1 MEIIS
6 SSIDS
11 SSPDFQ
17 QNSQH
22 HKQLAD
28 ELKKRLALV
37 RQGGG
42 EKYRKRQEDQGKLF
56 VRERIERLLDPGSP
70 FLEFSALA
78 AYDLYE
84 NEGPGAGIVTGIGRV
99 SNREV
104 LIVANDATVK
114 GGSYFPMTVKKHLRA
129 QQIAEENYLPCL
141 YLVDSGGAFL
151 PLQDEVFP
159 DVNHFGRIFYNQAR
173 MSAKKIPQIAAVMGS
188 CTAGGA
194 YVPAMSDEAIIVKGT
209 GTIFLGGPPL
219 VKAATG
225 EDVTAEELGGADV
238 HTRLSGVA
246 DHFAEDDDHAIEIL
260 RSIVET
266 LPRPATIDDRPLW
279 SMINGPWSPPEEPL
293 YPAED
298 IYGILPSTFRASYDV
313 HEIIA
318 RLVDGSKFREF
329 KARYGTTLVCG
340 FARIQ
345 GYPVG
350 IIANNGVLFSE
361 SALKATHFI
370 ELCDQRGIP
379 LVFLQNITGF
389 MVGREAEIGGIA
401 KDGAK
406 MVHAVATTR
415 VPKLTVVIGGSFGA
429 GNYAM
434 SGRAY
439 GSRFLW
445 MWPNARIS
453 VMGGEQ
459 AANVLLTIKQ
469 EQLAREGRAAMSQ
482 EEADEFKRPILEKYE
497 DEGNPYHST
506 ARLWDDGVIDPVDT
520 RQVLG
525 LALSVVLN
533 SPVEDH
539 NFGVFRM

>member
-1 MEIIS
+1 MEILVS
-6 SSIDS
+6 SVDS

-22 HKQLAD
+22 HRNLASK
-28 ELKKRLALV
+28 LKDRLARV
-37 RQGGG
+37 REGGG
-42 EKYRKRQEDQGKLF
+42 EKYRRRQEEQGKLF

-70 FLEFSALA
+70 FLELSALA
-78 AYDLYE
+78 ADGLYE
-84 NEGPGAGIVTGIGRV
+84 KEGPGAGIVTGIGRV
-99 SNREV
+99 SGREV
-104 LIVANDATVK
+104 MIVANDATVK
-114 GGSYFPMTVKKHLRA
+114 GGSYFPITVKKHLRA
-129 QQIAEENYLPCL
+129 QQIAEENHLPCL

-159 DVNHFGRIFYNQAR
+159 DANHFGRIFYNQAR
-173 MSAKKIPQIAAVMGS
+173 MSARKIPQIAAVMGS

-194 YVPAMSDEAIIVKGT
+194 YVPAMSDEAVIVKGT

-260 RSIVET
+260 RDIVET
-266 LPRPATIDDRPLW
+266 LTNEERRRTWLFHL
-279 SMINGPWSPPEEPL
+279 SSLPPEEPL

-298 IYGILPSTFRASYDV
+298 IYGILPSTFRETYDV
-313 HEIIA
+313 REIIA

-340 FARIQ
+340 FARIH

-350 IIANNGVLFSE
+350 ILANNGVLFSE

-370 ELCDQRGIP
+370 ELCDQRGVP
-379 LVFLQNITGF
+379 LIFLQNITGF
-389 MVGREAEIGGIA
+389 MVGRDYEAGGIA

-406 MVHAVATTR
+406 MVHAVANTR

-445 MWPNARIS
+445 M
-453 VMGGEQ
+453 
-459 AANVLLTIKQ
+459 
-469 EQLAREGRAAMSQ
+469 
-482 EEADEFKRPILEKYE
+482 
-497 DEGNPYHST
+497 
-506 ARLWDDGVIDPVDT
+506 
-520 RQVLG
+520 
-525 LALSVVLN
+525 
-533 SPVEDH
+533 
-539 NFGVFRM
+539 

>member
-1 MEIIS
+1 MITRFNFYETS
-6 SSIDS
+6 SKRYNLRT
-11 SSPDFQ
+11 F
-17 QNSQH
+17 
-22 HKQLAD
+22 
-28 ELKKRLALV
+28 KRLLS
-37 RQGGG
+37 
-42 EKYRKRQEDQGKLF
+42 KL
-56 VRERIERLLDPGSP
+56 
-70 FLEFSALA
+70 
-78 AYDLYE
+78 
-84 NEGPGAGIVTGIGRV
+84 
-99 SNREV
+99 EV
-104 LIVANDATVK
+104 A
-114 GGSYFPMTVKKHLRA
+114 
-129 QQIAEENYLPCL
+129 
-141 YLVDSGGAFL
+141 
-151 PLQDEVFP
+151 
-159 DVNHFGRIFYNQAR
+159 
-173 MSAKKIPQIAAVMGS
+173 
-188 CTAGGA
+188 
-194 YVPAMSDEAIIVKGT
+194 
-209 GTIFLGGPPL
+209 
-219 VKAATG
+219 
-225 EDVTAEELGGADV
+225 
-238 HTRLSGVA
+238 
-246 DHFAEDDDHAIEIL
+246 
-260 RSIVET
+260 
-266 LPRPATIDDRPLW
+266 
-279 SMINGPWSPPEEPL
+279 PPEEPL
-293 YPAED
+293 YPAD
-298 IYGILPSTFRASYDV
+298 DLYGILPTTFRATYDV

-329 KARYGTTLVCG
+329 KARYGTTLICG
-340 FARIQ
+340 FARIH

-439 GSRFLW
+439 DSRFLW

-469 EQLAREGRAAMSQ
+469 DQLAREGKPAMTK
-482 EEADEFKRPILEKYE
+482 EEADEFKQPILDKYE
-497 DEGNPYHST
+497 TEGNPYHST

-533 SPVEDH
+533 SPVEEQ

>member
-1 MEIIS
+1 METLS
-6 SSIDS
+6 TSIDS
-11 SSPDFQ
+11 SSTEFK
-17 QNSQH
+17 QNSEYH
-22 HKQLAD
+22 RALAN
-28 ELKKRLALV
+28 ELRERLALV

-42 EKYRKRQEDQGKLF
+42 AKYRARQEEQGKLF
-56 VRERIERLLDPGSP
+56 VRERIERLLDPNSP
-70 FLEFSALA
+70 FLEFSPLA
-78 AYDLYE
+78 ATDLYD

-99 SNREV
+99 SDREV

-114 GGSYFPMTVKKHLRA
+114 GGSYFPLTVKKHLRA
-129 QQIAEENYLPCL
+129 QQIAEENHLPCL
-141 YLVDSGGAFL
+141 YLVDSGGANL
-151 PLQDEVFP
+151 PFQDEVFP
-159 DVNHFGRIFYNQAR
+159 DAHHFGRIFYNQAR

-225 EDVTAEELGGADV
+225 EDVTAEDLGGADV
-238 HTRLSGVA
+238 HTRKSGVA

-266 LPRPATIDDRPLW
+266 LPRGHKHTHLTSLEVD
-279 SMINGPWSPPEEPL
+279 SPQEPL
-293 YPAED
+293 YLADELYGVLPRNAKESFD
-298 IYGILPSTFRASYDV
+298 IR
-313 HEIIA
+313 EIIA
-318 RLVDGSKFREF
+318 RIVDGSKFREF

-340 FARIQ
+340 FARIH

-361 SALKATHFI
+361 SALKGTHFI

-379 LVFLQNITGF
+379 LIFLQNITGF
-389 MVGREAEIGGIA
+389 MVGKEYETGGIA

-415 VPKLTVVIGGSFGA
+415 VPKLTLVIGGSFGA

-439 GSRFLW
+439 GSRFMW

-469 EQLAREGRAAMSQ
+469 DQLIREGKPTLS
-482 EEADEFKRPILEKYE
+482 EKEAQEFKRPLLEKYE
-497 DEGNPYHST
+497 KEGSPYHST
-506 ARLWDDGVIDPVDT
+506 ARLWDDGIIDPADS

-533 SPVEDH
+533 SPVEERS
-539 NFGVFRM
+539 FGVFRM